1 VLRVDEMEDLV
12 AMSNELGESI
22 GRSYEVPD
30 FDDEELEAELEALGD
45 ELAMEDEL
53 KEEEGA
59 VPSYLEGV
67 TAPDGPIVEKPEG
80 VKDGKLGETAS

>member
-1 VLRVDEMEDLV
+1 M
-12 AMSNELGESI
+12 
-22 GRSYEVPD
+22 
-30 FDDEELEAELEALGD
+30 EAELEALGD

-59 VPSYLEGV
+59 VPRYLHELWCPNTNTRSYLEGV
-67 TAPDGPIVEKPEG
+67 TAPDGPILDKPEG